1 MCLMKKWQK
10 ILIEIIAVVIF
21 ILVALKLVQLW
32 TGVNPLDNITHQKDA
47 LENINEVAAALTLEM
62 EEGKDG
68 TVVLFIEDIPE
79 SELLNINYIMS
90 NLNGSVDSFQLHPK
104 LFGIRRVDFQIVRSD
119 NSYVYDAYMNGTP
132 IPEDRVEAQKL
143 YKVVKQIIE
152 IEIGDQHLTE
162 YQRELVLHDYLV
174 EHCTYSYGKADD
186 DNEFRAYGALVE
198 GQAVCNGYAEA
209 MALLL
214 SCAGVENQYVV
225 GTAKSGS
232 RAAVTDNGDGTVT
245 PNQEKKENHA
255 WNLVKLNGT
264 WYHLDATWDDPVG
277 EKDVLSHA
285 YFNMSDELME
295 RDHTWNHDKYESCPD
310 MSWNYFVR
318 SKKYFQD
325 SYSLDAAVTQMVT
338 AHPYGT
344 LEFAYSQFEITNTTL
359 QGLST
364 VPGLSSVYYSTV
376 GSFAFSVI
384 TLYINQ

>member
-1 MCLMKKWQK
+1 M
-10 ILIEIIAVVIF
+10 
-21 ILVALKLVQLW
+21 
-32 TGVNPLDNITHQKDA
+32 
-47 LENINEVAAALTLEM
+47 
-62 EEGKDG
+62 
-68 TVVLFIEDIPE
+68 
-79 SELLNINYIMS
+79 
-90 NLNGSVDSFQLHPK
+90 
-104 LFGIRRVDFQIVRSD
+104 
-119 NSYVYDAYMNGTP
+119 
-132 IPEDRVEAQKL
+132 
-143 YKVVKQIIE
+143 
-152 IEIGDQHLTE
+152 
-162 YQRELVLHDYLV
+162 
-174 EHCTYSYGKADD
+174 
-186 DNEFRAYGALVE
+186 
-198 GQAVCNGYAEA
+198 
-209 MALLL
+209 
-214 SCAGVENQYVV
+214 
-225 GTAKSGS
+225 
-232 RAAVTDNGDGTVT
+232 
-245 PNQEKKENHA
+245 
-255 WNLVKLNGT
+255 
-264 WYHLDATWDDPVG
+264 G